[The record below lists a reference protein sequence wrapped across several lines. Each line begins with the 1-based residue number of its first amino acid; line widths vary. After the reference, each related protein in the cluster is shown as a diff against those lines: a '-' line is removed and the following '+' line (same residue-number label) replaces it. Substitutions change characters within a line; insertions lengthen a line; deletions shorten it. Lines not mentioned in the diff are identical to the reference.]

1 MALAAERAEMHIVTV
16 RVLLIGARTPHKQ
29 NVTVSQKT
37 ITTRSGFE
45 TEADA
50 CSYINQ
56 RARPRLTDIDRQ
68 SDFKPRC
75 LSSFGSNAAI
85 WSYKTSAPFTADS
98 ETTTDRWDAH
108 DFSRT
113 ATTVLRRFCRT
124 ASVSA

>member
-16 RVLLIGARTPHKQ
+16 RVLLIGASTPHMQ

-56 RARPRLTDIDRQ
+56 RVRPRLTDIDRQ

-75 LSSFGSNAAI
+75 LSFFGSNASI
-85 WSYKTSAPFTADS
+85 WSYKSNDTATTES
-98 ETTTDRWDAH
+98 ETT
-108 DFSRT
+108 
-113 ATTVLRRFCRT
+113 
-124 ASVSA
+124 